1 MSDNRLD
8 TARRHSLFL
17 ARQLDNGKLKPEIF
31 LPMLDKVLT
40 EADFQAF
47 ADWDKSVRKKTRKNW
62 RGSCAGC
69 AALCE
74 VSRLSKAISTA
85 SAI

>member
-1 MSDNRLD
+1 MNRLD

-47 ADWDKSVRKKTRKNW
+47 ADWGKIARKKMRKNW
-62 RGSCAGC
+62 RGSCASYAVMWC
-69 AALCE
+69 R
-74 VSRLSKAISTA
+74 RLSCAI
-85 SAI
+85 